1 MKNKFNNI
9 ILNKYFRLIM
19 LLFISVLSSLFLE
32 KFVFTD
38 RLVIDRVVL
47 VMLIIYFIGLN
58 FILDRK
64 KLYDF
69 IYKKRFILAAI
80 ILIAVMVFGYH
91 GTSLSYWDN
100 YMQPTYTKQSY
111 KPFWGKA
118 QPIRSDEWAA
128 TSPVDLSQSMLKNP
142 FSSTNNLVRGTDTEV
157 TFITKSPILGLSILV
172 NPFKAMFCIFGNT
185 VGMSFFW
192 FARLISLFL
201 VTFEFIMLFTRKN
214 KKMSLIGSLLI
225 TFAPPVQWWFSTS
238 LVDILIFGEL
248 AIILENIFINAKTTK
263 KKLLISILFGIVGS
277 AYICTYYPAWQIIF
291 GYIYLVF
298 FIWIL
303 VKNKEKLNK
312 NMLFYLLI
320 VIAIIA
326 GLVGYLIYDSYDA
339 FETIMNTAY
348 PGKRFSTGGAGWE
361 LLFTYFSSYLYSFR
375 DMFNPCE
382 NSQFLT
388 LFPLPFI
395 LGFYSLYKE
404 RRQIKTGEKK
414 NINLLLL
421 MLLIL
426 ASLLLVWNF
435 VELPDII
442 AKISLLYMST
452 PQRSQLVLGY
462 LLMLILIILFNDYG
476 KYFKF
481 NYVISFITALII
493 TLFAFNVNFDLITEY
508 LTTYFKFIPF
518 MVIMVFIILFL
529 LLNGFKKYEKFI
541 LILMLIFSVLP
552 GVLVNP
558 ITKNLDVMYDK
569 PVAKFVR
576 KITSKDQDSK
586 WLVVSDLYLTSNY
599 FIVNG
604 APTVNSINIYPNNE
618 FFKQFDTNN
627 DDEFIYNRYSYVVV
641 NLSEE
646 VSDFSQGSG
655 YYDLIDLNINMEDL
669 PKTGA
674 KYIVFDKEFDEK
686 LFEKYDYDYEK
697 IYDEYGIKIYEL
709 EY

>member
-1 MKNKFNNI
+1 MKDKFTNTI
-9 ILNKYFRLIM
+9 SNKYFKLIA
-19 LLFISVLSSLFLE
+19 LLFISILFSLFLE

-38 RLVIDRVVL
+38 RIVIDRVIF
-47 VMLIIYFIGLN
+47 VMVIIYFIGLN

-69 IYKKRFILAAI
+69 IYKKRFLLAII
-80 ILIAVMVFGYH
+80 ILIIFMILGYH

-100 YMQPTYTKQSY
+100 YIQPDYTKQSY
-111 KPFWGKA
+111 RPFWGKA

-142 FSSTNNLVRGTDTEV
+142 FSSTNNLVRGTDTKV

-185 VGMSFFW
+185 IGMSFFW
-192 FARLISLFL
+192 FARLISLLL
-201 VTFEFIMLFTRKN
+201 VTFEFIMLFTNKN

-248 AIILENIFINAKTTK
+248 AIILENIFINAKSTR
-263 KKLLISILFGIVGS
+263 KKLLISILFAIVGS
-277 AYICTYYPAWQIIF
+277 AYICTYYPAWQIVF
-291 GYIYLVF
+291 GYVYLIF

-303 VKNKEKLNK
+303 IKNKTKLNK
-312 NMLFYLLI
+312 GMLFYLI
-320 VIAIIA
+320 IIISIIA

-348 PGKRFSTGGAGWE
+348 PGKRFSNGGTGWE
-361 LLFTYFSSYLYSFR
+361 LLFTYFSSYLYSFK

-404 RRQIKTGEKK
+404 KKQNSNQEKK
-414 NINLLLL
+414 RVNLLLL
-421 MLLIL
+421 MLIIL
-426 ASLLLVWNF
+426 ALALIIWNF
-435 VELPDII
+435 IKLPDII

-481 NYVISFITALII
+481 NYIISFIISLVI
-493 TLFAFNVNFDLITEY
+493 TLFAFNVNFNLITEY

-518 MVIMVFIILFL
+518 MIIILFTILFL
-529 LLNGFKKYEKFI
+529 LLNNFKKYENFI
-541 LILMLIFSVLP
+541 LTLMILFSALP
-552 GVLVNP
+552 GFLVNP

-576 KITSKDQDSK
+576 KITLNDQDSK

-604 APTVNSINIYPNNE
+604 APTVNSINIYPNNK

-646 VSDFSQGSG
+646 VSDFSQESG
-655 YYDLIDLNINMEDL
+655 YYDLINLNINMKDL

-674 KYIVFDKEFDEK
+674 KYIVFDKYFDEK
-686 LFEKYDYDYEK
+686 LFEKYNYNYEK